1 MVCLMDPIRLK
12 PAHIQLV
19 LRIAET
25 GRLQAAAALG
35 SISQPAASRILRDIE
50 RDLGVPLFA
59 RTPRGMEPTEAG
71 NAFVNHARTVVSELK
86 NLQTEVTSLA
96 QGSAGEIRL
105 GTVTA
110 PAVSIVRPIVE
121 AMRRQSP
128 GLSVTVEVGPS
139 AQMARGLVSGR
150 LDFILAR
157 FTPDL
162 DTRSYIAHPARHEP
176 VALIVRKDHP
186 LAQQKSISLAELLD
200 FDWVIQE
207 PGSPIR
213 EALESAFLR
222 NGLPTPQRVVNSS
235 SLLFVQS
242 LLAASDIIA
251 PQAREVANLLCG
263 DAFGANLR
271 QLPVSEEISVT
282 PYFVIR
288 SRVRSLTQASEVCF
302 QHVLD
307 ALNAH

>member
-1 MVCLMDPIRLK
+1 MDPIRLK

-25 GRLQAAAALG
+25 GKLQAAAELG
-35 SISQPAASRILRDIE
+35 SISQPAASRILRDLE
-50 RDLGVPLFA
+50 RDLGVPLFE
-59 RTPRGMEPTEAG
+59 RTPQGMEPTEAG
-71 NAFVNHARTVVSELK
+71 DAFVRHARTVVSELDSLK
-86 NLQTEVTSLA
+86 KEVTGLA

-105 GTVTA
+105 GSVTA
-110 PAVSIVRPIVE
+110 PAVSIVGPVVD
-121 AMRRQSP
+121 AMRRESP

-139 AQMARGLVSGR
+139 AQMTRGLASGR

-162 DTRSYIAHPARHEP
+162 DTRNYIAHPAQNEP
-176 VALIVRKDHP
+176 IALIVRKDHP
-186 LAQQKSISLAELLD
+186 LAWAKSIPLAKLLD
-200 FDWVIQE
+200 YDWVIQE

-213 EALESAFLR
+213 GALEAAFLR
-222 NGLPTPQRVVNSS
+222 NGLPTPKNVVNSS

-271 QLPVSEEISVT
+271 QLSVSEEISVT

-288 SRVRSLTQASEVCF
+288 SRVRPLTQASELCF
-302 QHVLD
+302 QRVLS
-307 ALNAH
+307 ALKAV